1 MLLTDASS
9 FFLCLDLQTFIHI
22 RVITR
27 IIAINST
34 HPITTAERTIQWSS
48 SFMVLFT
55 DDFAGLKNRVVI
67 IKDFT
72 QFEGCALAGYQL
84 CIWNILQ
91 WLETNSIPISSQF
104 KLVWKLRYHIN
115 IRKIFCCNLL
125 LRNVWVA
132 VATKYVYG

>member
-1 MLLTDASS
+1 MLLTVASS

-27 IIAINST
+27 IIAINNT

-55 DDFAGLKNRVVI
+55 DDFAGLKNRVAI

-84 CIWNILQ
+84 CI
-91 WLETNSIPISSQF
+91 
-104 KLVWKLRYHIN
+104 
-115 IRKIFCCNLL
+115 
-125 LRNVWVA
+125 
-132 VATKYVYG
+132 